1 MTHVFS
7 ICTPYWSPSSTY
19 IPIEEI
25 VETKWPNFRYQI
37 HLASGEVEEHI
48 QTKDE
53 IKQFLNACY
62 GGRGPNGESGFEMTS
77 GTNFENLDKL
87 GKTKLLNAETLEYYA
102 EQYSRNGMHGTCE
115 FQLCVGWDA
124 FY

>member
-1 MTHVFS
+1 MTHVFA
-7 ICTPYWSPSSTY
+7 ICTPYWPPSSTY

-25 VETKWPNFRYQI
+25 VKNKWPNFRYQI
-37 HLASGEVEEHI
+37 HLASGEIEKRI

-62 GGRGPNGESGFEMTS
+62 GGTGPDGESGFEMTG
-77 GTNFENLDKL
+77 GTNFDILDKL
-87 GKTKLLNAETLEYYA
+87 RKTKLLSAGTLDYYA

-115 FQLCVGWDA
+115 FRSDLGWDTSC
-124 FY
+124 